1 MKNNKVYSF
10 FRWSYVFLSWW
21 ILVIPYV
28 IFLLFPFR
36 IFHPVAN
43 FMEKRLWAASFVWI
57 AGIHLNTKGI
67 DKVDW
72 SRSYIIMSNHESLID
87 IFVYMAKL
95 PMWFRWVAKKIL
107 FEVPVLGW
115 SMYMRKDIS
124 IDRRNRETSI
134 ASYNKAAKSLQDG
147 GRSIMI
153 FPKGTRGETEE
164 IGPFKKGPFMLAI
177 QSQCPI
183 LPIVIHG
190 TGQVLKRGSLIVN
203 PCNVEMRVGQ
213 PIETKGLTE
222 KGRDELMRRVHGK
235 MSAMHKAMGGVG
247 GDPNNVIA
255 ESGFKGKKKSSKLLI
270 PLLRIANVTTIGL
283 TLLGIY
289 LLLKAAVGV

>member
-1 MKNNKVYSF
+1 MKYVRSF
-10 FRWSYVFLSWW
+10 FQWVYLFLSWW

-28 IFLLFPFR
+28 IALLTPGGILHWLARFLEKKVWASSYVLFSR
-36 IFHPVAN
+36 
-43 FMEKRLWAASFVWI
+43 
-57 AGIHLNTKGI
+57 IHLTVKDLDEI
-67 DKVDW
+67 DW
-72 SRSYIIMSNHESLID
+72 SRPYVIMSNHNSFFD
-87 IFVYMAKL
+87 IVVHMAKL
-95 PMWFRWVAKKIL
+95 PVWNRWVAKKIL

-115 SMYMRKDIS
+115 SMYFRDDIS
-124 IDRRNRETSI
+124 IDRRNHE
-134 ASYNKAAKSLQDG
+134 ASVASFGKAAKSLRDG
-147 GRSIMI
+147 GRSIII
-153 FPKGTRGETEE
+153 FPKGTRGGTEE
-164 IGPFKKGPFMLAI
+164 IGPFKKGSFMLAI
-177 QSQCPI
+177 ESQCPI

-190 TGQVLKRGSLIVN
+190 TRQVFDGFLFN
-203 PCNVEMRVGQ
+203 PCDVTMQIGR